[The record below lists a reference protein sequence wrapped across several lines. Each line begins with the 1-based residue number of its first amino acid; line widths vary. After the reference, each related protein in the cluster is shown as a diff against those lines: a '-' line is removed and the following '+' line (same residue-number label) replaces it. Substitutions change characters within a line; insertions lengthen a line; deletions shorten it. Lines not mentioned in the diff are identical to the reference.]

1 MIFLGILDS
10 NSGDVMSYRGPD
22 SSSREKQLE
31 QRIRNLSKNLERA
44 EQKIHELKKALRESW
59 GENKK
64 YQLNLQKALSKS
76 QRLDD
81 LMEELKSINEPQK
94 ASIEES
100 SKI

>member
-1 MIFLGILDS
+1 
-10 NSGDVMSYRGPD
+10 MSYRGVD
-22 SSSREKQLE
+22 SSSKERQLE

-64 YQLNLQKALSKS
+64 YQLNLEKALSKS

-81 LMEELKSINEPQK
+81 LMEELKTINERPK
-94 ASIEES
+94 AYTEEN
-100 SKI
+100 SKN

>member
-1 MIFLGILDS
+1 
-10 NSGDVMSYRGPD
+10 MSYRGAD

-64 YQLNLQKALSKS
+64 YQLNLQKELSKS

-81 LMEELKSINEPQK
+81 LMEELKTINERPK
-94 ASIEES
+94 ASIEEN
-100 SKI
+100 SKN

>member
-1 MIFLGILDS
+1 
-10 NSGDVMSYRGPD
+10 MSYRGPD

-31 QRIRNLSKNLERA
+31 QRIRNLNKNLERA

-81 LMEELKSINEPQK
+81 LMEELKSINERPK

-100 SKI
+100 SNN

>member
-1 MIFLGILDS
+1 
-10 NSGDVMSYRGPD
+10 MSYRGPD

-81 LMEELKSINEPQK
+81 LMEELKIINDRPK
-94 ASIEES
+94 GSTEEN
-100 SKI
+100 SKN

>member
-1 MIFLGILDS
+1 
-10 NSGDVMSYRGPD
+10 MSYRGPD

-64 YQLNLQKALSKS
+64 YQLNLQRALNKN

-81 LMEELKSINEPQK
+81 LMEELKTINESPK
-94 ASIEES
+94 VSNEEN
-100 SKI
+100 SKN

>member
-1 MIFLGILDS
+1 
-10 NSGDVMSYRGPD
+10 MSYRGPD

-81 LMEELKSINEPQK
+81 LIEELKIINEHPK
-94 ASIEES
+94 PSIEENL
-100 SKI
+100 KN

>member
-1 MIFLGILDS
+1 
-10 NSGDVMSYRGPD
+10 MSYRGPD

-44 EQKIHELKKALRESW
+44 EQKIHELKKALRESQ

-64 YQLNLQKALSKS
+64 YQLNLEKALSKS

-81 LMEELKSINEPQK
+81 LMEELKTINKRPK
-94 ASIEES
+94 AYTEEN
-100 SKI
+100 SKN

>member
-1 MIFLGILDS
+1 
-10 NSGDVMSYRGPD
+10 MSYRGAD

-44 EQKIHELKKALRESW
+44 EQKIHELKKALRECW

-64 YQLNLQKALSKS
+64 NQLNLQKAMSKS

-81 LMEELKSINEPQK
+81 LMEELKTINERPK
-94 ASIEES
+94 ASIEEN
-100 SKI
+100 

>member
-1 MIFLGILDS
+1 
-10 NSGDVMSYRGPD
+10 MSYRGPD

-81 LMEELKSINEPQK
+81 LMEELKIINKRPK
-94 ASIEES
+94 ASTEEN
-100 SKI
+100 SKN

>member
-1 MIFLGILDS
+1 
-10 NSGDVMSYRGPD
+10 MSYRGAD

-31 QRIRNLSKNLERA
+31 QRIRNLTKNLERA
-44 EQKIHELKKALRESW
+44 DQKIYELKKALRESW

-81 LMEELKSINEPQK
+81 LMVELKSINEPQK

>member
-1 MIFLGILDS
+1 
-10 NSGDVMSYRGPD
+10 MSYRGAD

-31 QRIRNLSKNLERA
+31 QRIRNLSKNLESA

-64 YQLNLQKALSKS
+64 YRLNLQKALSKS

-81 LMEELKSINEPQK
+81 LMEELKTINERPK

-100 SKI
+100 SKN

>member
-1 MIFLGILDS
+1 
-10 NSGDVMSYRGPD
+10 MSYRGPD

-81 LMEELKSINEPQK
+81 LMEELKFINELPK
-94 ASIEES
+94 TSIE
-100 SKI
+100 

>member
-1 MIFLGILDS
+1 
-10 NSGDVMSYRGPD
+10 MSYRGPD

-31 QRIRNLSKNLERA
+31 QRIRNLTKNLEHA

-81 LMEELKSINEPQK
+81 LMEELKTINERPK
-94 ASIEES
+94 ASTEEN
-100 SKI
+100 SKN

>member
-1 MIFLGILDS
+1 
-10 NSGDVMSYRGPD
+10 MSYRGTD
-22 SSSREKQLE
+22 SSSREKLLE

-44 EQKIHELKKALRESW
+44 EQKIHELKKELRESW

-81 LMEELKSINEPQK
+81 LMEELKTINERPK
-94 ASIEES
+94 ISMEEN
-100 SKI
+100 SKN

>member
-1 MIFLGILDS
+1 
-10 NSGDVMSYRGPD
+10 MSYRGPD

>member
-1 MIFLGILDS
+1 
-10 NSGDVMSYRGPD
+10 MSYRGPD
-22 SSSREKQLE
+22 TSSREKQLE
-31 QRIRNLSKNLERA
+31 QRIRNLSNNLERA

-81 LMEELKSINEPQK
+81 LMEELKIINEPPK
-94 ASIEES
+94 ASTEEN
-100 SKI
+100 SKN

>member
-1 MIFLGILDS
+1 
-10 NSGDVMSYRGPD
+10 MSYRGPD

-31 QRIRNLSKNLERA
+31 QRIRNLSKNQERA

-81 LMEELKSINEPQK
+81 LMEELKTINERPK

>member
-1 MIFLGILDS
+1 
-10 NSGDVMSYRGPD
+10 MSYRGAD

-31 QRIRNLSKNLERA
+31 QRIRNLTKNLEHA

-64 YQLNLQKALSKS
+64 YQLNLEKALSKS

-81 LMEELKSINEPQK
+81 LMVELKSINESQK
-94 ASIEES
+94 AAIEES

>member
-1 MIFLGILDS
+1 
-10 NSGDVMSYRGPD
+10 MSYRGAD
-22 SSSREKQLE
+22 SSSKERQLE

-44 EQKIHELKKALRESW
+44 EQKIQELTKALRESW

-81 LMEELKSINEPQK
+81 LMEELKIINVRPK
-94 ASIEES
+94 ASIEENS
-100 SKI
+100 TN